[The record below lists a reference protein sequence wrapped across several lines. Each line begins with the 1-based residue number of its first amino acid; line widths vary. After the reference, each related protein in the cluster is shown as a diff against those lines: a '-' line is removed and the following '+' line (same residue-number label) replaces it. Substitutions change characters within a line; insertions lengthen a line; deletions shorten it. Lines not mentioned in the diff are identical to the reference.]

1 MYTNQELN
9 SEKVRRETRYNVE
22 FTDEEASFS
31 GASDLLLN
39 ADISFLRNFGKEN
52 NIMATVAYNQFS
64 DRIYSLGTNTR
75 GNMVDKSFG
84 TLDFILRSKIGEKS
98 NFSFAAK
105 NLLNPTIERTQENAA
120 NDVIVQS
127 FKRGINLSIGFNY
140 QF

>member
-1 MYTNQELN
+1 
-9 SEKVRRETRYNVE
+9 
-22 FTDEEASFS
+22 
-31 GASDLLLN
+31 
-39 ADISFLRNFGKEN
+39 
-52 NIMATVAYNQFS
+52 MATVAYNQFS

-105 NLLNPTIERTQENAA
+105 NLLNHTIERTQENAA